1 MGYPP
6 GERGYRVRSIA
17 TNHFFTSGNV
27 IFDENIAYNS
37 IHSLPASTQDYSSL
51 PFLEAPDVLADSDIP
66 AVPTLPPN
74 PAILDEPTL
83 RPHDLDV
90 TQALEPSSQPN
101 SPSVP
106 VTPPTLHLQVQPPM
120 PMAIRTRSRT
130 RSGTRKLTEK
140 GQLFEKDI
148 EAAKTHLTRVRE
160 AAVRRGGASGGTSG
174 GGDAAGTR
182 SVEGEKVAEGSTVGG
197 DDEDDDPFAALCNSG
212 VFDSHSTETDSAA
225 MAASLDAEDYLQR
238 DVDSFCEA
246 TLLSIRSDVRRN
258 SYTEGYD
265 MSIPPATHWEA
276 ERRTDAAEWRRVT
289 EKELSDLKRMEVY
302 EDVEAEELPEGKKPI
317 GCRWVYE
324 FKQSE
329 SGGPPIYKARLVAQG
344 FSQVPF
350 VDYGA
355 TFAPVAKSVTVR
367 FVTVYSA
374 LQGWHLQCVDATR
387 AFLHGGLSN
396 EIFMRRPPPLP
407 PGLWRL
413 LKSIYGLK
421 QASRVWYLLL
431 RKVLESLGFTRSEF
445 DHALFI
451 FKRTWQSTLVHCL
464 LAMHVDDGLA
474 GCNSDDFLTFIKL
487 EIGKRFGIKDLGPV
501 KSFVGIQFERDYLKR
516 EIWIHQEMY
525 IDSLLAEH
533 DLTSCNSVVTPLDPS
548 HPLGREDNAY
558 PAIDNLT
565 NAYQHL
571 IGSLLF
577 LQLCSRPD
585 ISFAVSLLSQF
596 CSAPLPRH
604 YAVAHRV
611 LRYLKGTKGFR
622 LHYGGVRKDEG
633 LSGLVDADWAGDK
646 AGRASISGFV
656 WSYGG
661 GPISWSAKKQ
671 NCVALSSTE
680 AEYVALTRAVQE
692 GIWLRNSLGQIG
704 VACPAP
710 LVISTDNNGALSLA
724 SNDSSHGKSKHI
736 NIRYHF
742 IRSHIENGGFTIV
755 HTPGIINT
763 ADLFT
768 KSLARV
774 KFQEHVARLGLGAR

>member
-17 TNHFFTSGNV
+17 THHFFTSGNV
-27 IFDENIAYNS
+27 IFDENIPYHS
-37 IHSLPASTQDYSSL
+37 IHSVPTSTQDYSGL
-51 PFLEAPDVLADSDIP
+51 PFLDQHDSEASDIP

-74 PAILDEPTL
+74 PSNLD
-83 RPHDLDV
+83 DLDT
-90 TQALEPSSQPN
+90 TQPPHLGMEDLPPPIVPTTPPPSHSRAHLA
-101 SPSVP
+101 P
-106 VTPPTLHLQVQPPM
+106 VTPNPV
-120 PMAIRTRSRT
+120 RTRSRDQSKS
-130 RSGTRKLTEK
+130 RRLTEK
-140 GQLFEKDI
+140 GKIFEKDI
-148 EAAKTHLTRVRE
+148 EAAKSHLAKVRE
-160 AAVRRGGASGGTSG
+160 AAEKRGHVRGRSG
-174 GGDAAGTR
+174 GGESDR
-182 SVEGEKVAEGSTVGG
+182 GEMRGVDRGG
-197 DDEDDDPFAALCNSG
+197 GEDENPFAALCNSG
-212 VFDSHSTETDSAA
+212 VLNEYLCEPDMDSATL
-225 MAASLDAEDYLQR
+225 AASLDADEYFQR

-258 SYTEGYD
+258 PLAEGYD
-265 MSIPPATHWEA
+265 MSIPPATYWEA
-276 ERRTDAAEWRRVT
+276 ERRTDAAEWRKVT
-289 EKELSDLKRMEVY
+289 EKELGDLKKMEVY
-302 EDVEAEELPEGKKPI
+302 EDVEAEELPEGKKAI

-367 FVTVYSA
+367 FVAVYSA
-374 LQGWHLQCVDATR
+374 LHGWHLQCVDATR

-396 EIFMRRPPPLP
+396 ELFMRRPPPLP

-451 FKRTWQSTLVHCL
+451 FKREWRSALVHCL

-474 GCNSDDFLTFIKL
+474 GCNSNDFLTFIKL

-501 KSFVGIQFERDYLKR
+501 KSFVGIQFERDYLTR

-548 HPLGREDNAY
+548 HPLGREEDMY

-565 NAYQHL
+565 SAYQHL

-585 ISFAVSLLSQF
+585 ISFAVLLLSQF

-604 YAVAHRV
+604 YAIARRV
-611 LRYLKGTKGFR
+611 LRYLKGTKSFR
-622 LHYGGVRKDEG
+622 LHYGGARKDEV

-671 NCVALSSTE
+671 NWILSR
-680 AEYVALTRAVQE
+680 VVHQ
-692 GIWLRNSLGQIG
+692 
-704 VACPAP
+704 AP
-710 LVISTDNNGALSLA
+710 YGH
-724 SNDSSHGKSKHI
+724 SNDSSHGKAKHI
-736 NIRYHF
+736 DIRYHF
-742 IRSHIENGGFTIV
+742 IRSHIEHGEFNVV